1 MAQQS
6 STQLNSVKDNSLQN
20 KSAETEVKQCLNK
33 NEANENQ
40 IKSRIMVL
48 EHELSGSQK
57 KAEQMSDVL
66 ENTRSHYSQLENKYD
81 QARKLLKNYQER
93 YNLTNYFDLNRS
105 YLSLIKVKKRKMFFV
120 GISFYKLK
128 QMTSFF
134 T

>member
-6 STQLNSVKDNSLQN
+6 STQLNTVQDNLLQN
-20 KSAETEVKQCLNK
+20 KSAETKVKQCLNK

-93 YNLTNYFDLNRS
+93 YNLTNYFDLNRI
-105 YLSLIKVKKRKMFFV
+105 Y
-120 GISFYKLK
+120 
-128 QMTSFF
+128 
-134 T
+134 